1 MNGPL
6 AQPMRESLVQPA
18 AGLPTRP
25 TGEGASDGTEHVVEI
40 LPSEKEH
47 KDPGAIERLLRSPV
61 GFIFPAIAVVLL
73 WEIGGSLGWIDRIF
87 FPQPSRVARA
97 LETLTRD
104 GIVLSNLAITLRRV
118 ASGFVIGTIPAVLL
132 GVLVARAKWAS
143 LIVDPLISLTYPIP
157 HIATLP
163 LLLVIFGLGSP
174 PIIAL
179 SSIVCFYPAVV
190 NTTAGVRQVDERL
203 VHMARNLG
211 CSARQILWKIVLPA
225 ALPTIFAGL
234 RLGLGL
240 ALLGAIAGEFVAASE
255 GIGAQTWLYWQVYQI
270 ENMYATLLA
279 IVVTGFTLTNVMLF
293 AERRFFGWSK
303 ATQRQL

>member
-1 MNGPL
+1 MS
-6 AQPMRESLVQPA
+6 QKSSMPA
-18 AGLPTRP
+18 AD
-25 TGEGASDGTEHVVEI
+25 ATEVFVEI
-40 LPSEKEH
+40 RAP
-47 KDPGAIERLLRSPV
+47 DRPYAGPGLVERALRSPV
-61 GFIFPAIAVVLL
+61 GFLIPAVTIIVL
-73 WEIGGSLGWIDRIF
+73 WELGGTLGWIDRIF
-87 FPQPSRVARA
+87 FPQPSRVVAA
-97 LETLTRD
+97 LQGLIND
-104 GIVLSNLAITLRRV
+104 GIIFENLGITLRRV
-118 ASGFVIGTIPAVLL
+118 ASGFMIGTIPAVLL
-132 GVLVARAKWAS
+132 GVLMARMKWAS
-143 LIVDPLISLTYPIP
+143 LIIDPLISLTYPIP

-203 VHMARNLG
+203 VQMARNLG
-211 CSARQILWKIVLPA
+211 CSKRQVLWKIVLPA

-240 ALLGAIAGEFVAASE
+240 ALLGGIAGEFVAASE

-270 ENMYATLLA
+270 ENMYATLFTIIA
-279 IVVTGFTLTNVMLF
+279 TGFTLTNIMLF
-293 AERRFFGWSK
+293 CERRFFGWSK